1 MSGMLTTS
9 NNFPCEDVTHRPLRT
24 QSGNLHS
31 DDEQQITARVAVS
44 AESISYPSSYTPER
58 AIAVYK
64 NLMETANS
72 VELRNLYKW
81 TIETLT
87 KISSKTVDSEG
98 KA

>member
-9 NNFPCEDVTHRPLRT
+9 NSFPCEDVTHRPLRT

-31 DDEQQITARVAVS
+31 DEQQATARVAVS
-44 AESISYPSSYTPER
+44 TESISYPSSYTPER

-64 NLMETANS
+64 TLMETANS

-81 TIETLT
+81 TIETLI
-87 KISSKTVDSEG
+87 KISSKTAGSEG
-98 KA
+98 KV